1 MSDKLT
7 FENLS
12 IADTTRL
19 IWSAIQRISPS
30 VTMEEISA
38 ILRKAGGAPT
48 ADTPYRF
55 CISRGL
61 KGSHTWTEH
70 HPDCKGECQKTPEMP
85 GIAITSLGGNCP
97 VQGEGAIDGKP
108 FYFRARGNHW
118 SLGIG
123 GEDGLSNPEWTHRE
137 PWGCEPFEA
146 GWMSIETAVKM
157 INRGAALYRLRQI
170 AI

>member
-48 ADTPYRF
+48 ADERVDRF
-55 CISRGL
+55 TKS
-61 KGSHTWTEH
+61 TEEV
-70 HPDCKGECQKTPEMP
+70 DDIVSEVLGVV
-85 GIAITSLGGNCP
+85 IASLGGNCP
-97 VQGEGAIDGKP
+97 VQGEGTIDGKP
-108 FYFRARGNHW
+108 FYFRARGEHW
-118 SLGIG
+118 SIGIG
-123 GEDGLSNPEWTHRE
+123 GEDGLYNLEWTHEE
-137 PWGCEPFEA
+137 PWGCEPFSA
-146 GWMSIETAVKM
+146 GWMSQRTARRM